1 MVVGNF
7 GNAFVVINN
16 QVTVSVIFKVVVGA
30 FGFLSTSLTHKAVA
44 NVLFSTADEKSFTS

>member
-1 MVVGNF
+1 MIVNNF
-7 GNAFVVINN
+7 INLFISVFN
-16 QVTVSVIFKVVVGA
+16 EVTVGIVFKVVVGA